1 MKYVFR
7 KYGGGSIN
15 SSVTKEMIPTKT
27 KFHFR
32 KPTKDDGAAV
42 WNLINEMG
50 VLDLNSS
57 YSYIMWCEIFAETSI
72 VAERDGETVGFISGF
87 IHPDTPNT
95 LFIWQVAVNQ
105 SERGQG
111 LGTKMLFQLLNR
123 DYREPVQYL
132 EATVSPSN
140 TPSNH
145 LFWGLS
151 RKLDSNCVIS
161 DYILS
166 EDFPEA
172 GHEDELLFRI
182 GPIQAKNTMIK
193 G

>member
-1 MKYVFR
+1 M
-7 KYGGGSIN
+7 
-15 SSVTKEMIPTKT
+15 TQTKT

-32 KPTKDDGAAV
+32 KPNKEDGAAV
-42 WNLINEMG
+42 WELIKGTG

-57 YSYIMWCEIFAETSI
+57 YSYVMWCEIFSDTSI
-72 VAERDGETVGFISGF
+72 VAERDGEIVGFISGF

-105 SERGQG
+105 SQRGQG
-111 LGTKMLFQLLNR
+111 LGTKMLFQLLRR
-123 DYREPVQYL
+123 DYQEAVHYL

-140 TPSNH
+140 TPSNN

-161 DYILS
+161 DYISS
-166 EDFPEA
+166 EDFPED

-182 GPIQAKNTMIK
+182 GPIQEEAVKQ
-193 G
+193 